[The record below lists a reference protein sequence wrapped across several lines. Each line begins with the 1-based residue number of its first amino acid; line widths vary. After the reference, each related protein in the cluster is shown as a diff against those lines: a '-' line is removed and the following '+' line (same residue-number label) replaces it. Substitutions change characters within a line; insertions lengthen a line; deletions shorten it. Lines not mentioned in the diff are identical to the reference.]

1 MIGGKMGREI
11 SAPYREILIKL
22 MEGVKKRFDLISFV
36 VYGSVARNEAGK
48 ESDIDILIIVE
59 DLRDRYEALKLFDG
73 AEKEVEEIVN
83 NAEKQG
89 YRVFFSPIIKGRE
102 EAAKMSPLYLDMVE
116 DAVIL
121 YDRDDFFKSI
131 LERLRRR
138 LKELGAE
145 RVRVGKKWYW
155 RLKKDYVFGEVI
167 EIE

>member
-1 MIGGKMGREI
+1 MGREI